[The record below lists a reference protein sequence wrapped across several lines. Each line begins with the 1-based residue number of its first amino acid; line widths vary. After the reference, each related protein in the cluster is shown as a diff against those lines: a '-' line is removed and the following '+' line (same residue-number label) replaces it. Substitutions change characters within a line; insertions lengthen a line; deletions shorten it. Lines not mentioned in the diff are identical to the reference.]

1 MNAAP
6 DIAEILTVGLGG
18 EIFALPATIVREI
31 LDLGPVTPVPT
42 APAFVG
48 RLINVRGRVVPLADL
63 RLRFGMPATPP
74 TIDTRVVVL
83 EIDIEGEPTLV
94 AILTDKVY
102 EVAELDAVVASEVPR
117 IGMRWRPEFVR
128 AIGRRNGA
136 FVMVL
141 DIGRVFASVE
151 QAYMAEAPGRTE

>member
-1 MNAAP
+1 MTAAT

-18 EIFALPATIVREI
+18 ETFALPATIVREI

-63 RLRFGMPATPP
+63 RLRFGMPAAEA

-83 EIDIEGEPTLV
+83 EIEVEGEPTVV
-94 AILTDKVY
+94 AILADKVY
-102 EVAELDAVVASEVPR
+102 EVAHLDAVVTDEVPR
-117 IGMRWRPEFVR
+117 VGMRWRPEFVR
-128 AIGRRNGA
+128 AIGRRNGE

-141 DIGRVFASVE
+141 DIGKVFASAE
-151 QAYMAEAPGRTE
+151 QAYVAEA